1 MVSKVTSK
9 KHKTWDSDGLL
20 EIVGKNAILKVI
32 AVSTETFII

>member
-1 MVSKVTSK
+1 MIGKVTSK

-32 AVSTETFII
+32 TASTKSLL